1 MTMSNYKEPTIT
13 GYSYTRCNQVLISNR
28 LGAVPQIRFD
38 EQVVV
43 TMETGGTIING
54 SGSIEMDFDAAKMIP
69 LIDPTTGAA
78 TGQSVSYGTVYAML
92 YSGYIDGATSRDA
105 AQPVPEGV

>member
-1 MTMSNYKEPTIT
+1 MANYKETSIT
-13 GYSYTRCNQVLISNR
+13 GSSYTRCNQVLISNR
-28 LGAVPQIRFD
+28 LGAVPTVKFD

-43 TMETGGTIING
+43 SLETGGSIING
-54 SGSIEMDFDAAKMIP
+54 SGSIGMDFDAAKMIP

-92 YSGYIDGATSRDA
+92 YSAYIDAATARDA
-105 AQPVPEGV
+105 AQPAPEGV